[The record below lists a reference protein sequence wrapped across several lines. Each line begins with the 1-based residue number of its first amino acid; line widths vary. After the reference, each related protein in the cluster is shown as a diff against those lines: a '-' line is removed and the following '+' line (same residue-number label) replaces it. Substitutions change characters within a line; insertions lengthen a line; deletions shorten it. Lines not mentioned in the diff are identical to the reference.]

1 MNRFIQ
7 ITNSEVKLVTDREM
21 LDLLEDDPS
30 EGLREMIEVYS
41 PFVYTIVYSKL
52 RNILAADDIEEFVS
66 FVFSRVY
73 ENRSEINLARG
84 SLKGYLSTLTK
95 RMSIDEYRRH
105 TARVKTVEMTD
116 EQAAAIADVRDMQA
130 DVERSLEQQALV
142 DALKQLGQTDRDMLV
157 RRYYYNQKS
166 AEIAR
171 AMHMS
176 DAAVRKRLSRAVE
189 KVRELMI
196 RQGGMDT

>member
-1 MNRFIQ
+1 M
-7 ITNSEVKLVTDREM
+7 TDREM

-196 RQGGMDT
+196 SQGGMDT

>member
-1 MNRFIQ
+1 MSDKEI
-7 ITNSEVKLVTDREM
+7 

-105 TARVKTVEMTD
+105 TARIKTVGITD
-116 EQAAAIADVRDMQA
+116 EQAAAIADVRDLQE
-130 DVERSLEQQALV
+130 DVERSLEEQALV
-142 DALKQLGQTDRDMLV
+142 KALKQLEPMDRDILV
-157 RRYYYNQKS
+157 RKYYYHQTS
-166 AEIAR
+166 ADIGR
-171 AMHMS
+171 AMHMT
-176 DAAVRKRLSRAVE
+176 DAAVRKRISRAMD
-189 KVRELMI
+189 KIRHMLTNQGELI
-196 RQGGMDT
+196 

>member
-1 MNRFIQ
+1 MNRFME
-7 ITNSEVKLVTDREM
+7 ITNSEVKLVSDKEM
-21 LDLLEDDPS
+21 LDLLEEDPS

-41 PFVYTIVYSKL
+41 SFVYTIVYSKL
-52 RNILAADDIEEFVS
+52 RTVLAADDIEEFVS

-73 ENRSEINLARG
+73 ENRADINLSRG

-105 TARVKTVEMTD
+105 TARVKTVEITD

-130 DVERSLEQQALV
+130 DVERSLDQQALV
-142 DALKQLGQTDRDMLV
+142 NALKRLEQADRDVLV

-166 AEIAR
+166 TEIAR

-176 DAAVRKRLSRAVE
+176 DAAVRKRLSRAVD
-189 KVRELMI
+189 KVKEMLLS
-196 RQGGMDT
+196 QGGIGT

>member
-1 MNRFIQ
+1 MNRFME
-7 ITNSEVKLVTDREM
+7 ITNSEVKLVSDKEM
-21 LDLLEDDPS
+21 LDLLEEDPS

-41 PFVYTIVYSKL
+41 SFVYTIVYSKL
-52 RNILAADDIEEFVS
+52 RTVLAAADNEEFVS

-73 ENRSEINLARG
+73 ENRADINLSRG

-105 TARVKTVEMTD
+105 TARVKTVEITD

-130 DVERSLEQQALV
+130 DVERSLDQQALV
-142 DALKQLGQTDRDMLV
+142 NALKRLEQADRDVLV

-166 AEIAR
+166 TEIAR

-176 DAAVRKRLSRAVE
+176 DAAVRKRLSRAVD
-189 KVRELMI
+189 KVKEMLLS
-196 RQGGMDT
+196 QGGIGT

>member
-1 MNRFIQ
+1 MNRFME
-7 ITNSEVKLVTDREM
+7 ITNREVKLVSDKEM
-21 LDLLEDDPS
+21 LDLLEEDPS

-41 PFVYTIVYSKL
+41 SFVYTIVYSKL
-52 RNILAADDIEEFVS
+52 RTVLAAADNEEFVS

-73 ENRSEINLARG
+73 ENRADINLSRG

-105 TARVKTVEMTD
+105 TARVKTVEITD

-130 DVERSLEQQALV
+130 DVERSLDQQALV
-142 DALKQLGQTDRDMLV
+142 NALKRLEQADRDVLV

-166 AEIAR
+166 TEIAR

-176 DAAVRKRLSRAVE
+176 DAAVRKRLSRAVD
-189 KVRELMI
+189 KVKEMLLS
-196 RQGGMDT
+196 QGGIGT